1 MKRRINIWPTAY
13 VHGIAGGGGVGG
25 VRDTVRSVREI
36 RVRDT
41 VRSVREIRV
50 SSSQFLRCYVRYYVG
65 HILEGAHINIESVC
79 AHQSRLA
86 PCPRGPEVNRGVGE

>member
-25 VRDTVRSVREI
+25 
-36 RVRDT
+36 VRDT